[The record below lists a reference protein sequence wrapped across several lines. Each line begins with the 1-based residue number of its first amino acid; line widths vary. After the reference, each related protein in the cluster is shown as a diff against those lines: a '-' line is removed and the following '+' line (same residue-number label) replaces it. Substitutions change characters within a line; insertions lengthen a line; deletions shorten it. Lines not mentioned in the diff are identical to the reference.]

1 MLISGPHDKTLYE
14 FKDSGI
20 NRDRELK
27 EEKGK

>member
-1 MLISGPHDKTLYE
+1 LGGLHDKMLYE

-27 EEKGK
+27 KEMGK